1 MYTRKTG
8 TIAFRIG
15 DNESSGRGTVQY
27 RSLNPTGAWDRH
39 WPTILKSWS
48 TPDTGT
54 CTQLNSWLHKD
65 NNADRITCSSASP
78 TKTISLNLITH
89 WEQKRIH
96 SYKDSNGSRRT
107 KQELLNK
114 LLTWKRTQHVQRSEN
129 VTATSESGKLGLRVR
144 DWGKKTECEWRG
156 GGSGNAEE
164 HTATPS
170 AILRNYL
177 CSVDISC
184 CWPPTNLS
192 PYKPRIRL
200 FVSFVFCRFYC
211 FIASSP
217 LVWFSSKFKLTEN
230 IQNTYIKA

>member
-65 NNADRITCSSASP
+65 NNADRITCSSASASP

-114 LLTWKRTQHVQRSEN
+114 LLAWKRTQHVQRSEN
-129 VTATSESGKLGLRVR
+129 VTSYERDCESATEERKL
-144 DWGKKTECEWRG
+144 
-156 GGSGNAEE
+156 NANGAAAGAG
-164 HTATPS
+164 TRRS
-170 AILRNYL
+170 ILRHLAQY
-177 CSVDISC
+177 CGTTSVVLTSAVADLPLTSRR
-184 CWPPTNLS
+184 TN
-192 PYKPRIRL
+192 PK
-200 FVSFVFCRFYC
+200 
-211 FIASSP
+211 
-217 LVWFSSKFKLTEN
+217 
-230 IQNTYIKA
+230 